1 MNSKLANKNDNLQSK
16 IADNEENAMKKV
28 LGSLVVAS
36 TFVLT
41 ACGGGGSS
49 ESSYTATFSKTLANK
64 NEYSCPTQVAFNACT
79 DDASC
84 KVAKCTITKEVT
96 KPVDTTTLK
105 ACTIDGNNIYGT
117 KGESCTFSIANVNN
131 DATETLVC
139 DSNGKASTRGMSSPK
154 INLGDKTLSCK

>member
-41 ACGGGGSS
+41 ACGGGSS
-49 ESSYTATFSKTLANK
+49 DSSYTQVFKKILTNK
-64 NEYSCPTQVAFNACT
+64 NEYTCPTQVAFDACK

-96 KPVDTTTLK
+96 KPVDTTTTK
-105 ACTIDGNNIYGT
+105 ACTIDGNNIYGK
-117 KGESCTFSIANVNN
+117 KGESCTFSIANYNSGK
-131 DATETLVC
+131 TETLVC
-139 DSNGKASTRGMSSPK
+139 DSNGKASTGILSSPT
-154 INLGDKTLSCK
+154 ISLLDKTLSCK